1 MRENE
6 YHSNQSTIRIWGFMK
21 ILVTGAAGFVGSHL
35 SLLLQEEGNFVH
47 GIDNLS
53 PYYAPDL
60 KNLRIE
66 KLLNPANI
74 RFTNVN
80 LIEKNSLR
88 NLLDK
93 NDFDSVIHLAAQP
106 GVRTPLKRSNEYIEN
121 NIQAFTNVLQLVT
134 ELGIPNFLYAS
145 SSSVYGN
152 SKEIPYSE
160 SSEEIHP
167 VSIYGATK
175 RANEILA
182 PTYVRGSST
191 RARGLRFFTVY
202 GPWGRP
208 DMAYFRLINS
218 GINKTEFTRFG
229 DGHVKRDFTYISDIT
244 HQISGLHKQLL
255 GQEKGFSDI
264 VNIGGGNPH
273 SLNDLIESVNS
284 ELDSD
289 IQVRTSGMNPNDTL
303 YTCAD
308 VSLQKSLTGFVPK
321 VSLAAGIKDTI
332 DWARSTDI
340 SVNLDRWVKSTN

>member
-1 MRENE
+1 
-6 YHSNQSTIRIWGFMK
+6 MK

-35 SLLLQEEGNFVH
+35 SSLLREEGNTVH

-53 PYYAPDL
+53 SYYSPDL
-60 KNLRIE
+60 KNLRVE
-66 KLLNPANI
+66 KLLNPANVQ
-74 RFTNVN
+74 FTNLN
-80 LIEKNSLR
+80 LVDKSMLR
-88 NLLDK
+88 DFLDK
-93 NDFDSVIHLAAQP
+93 NNFDSVIHLAAQP
-106 GVRTPLKRSNEYIEN
+106 GVRTPLNRSSEYIEN

-160 SSEEIHP
+160 SSEDIHP

-229 DGHVKRDFTYISDIT
+229 DGHVKRDFTFISDIT
-244 HQISGLHKQLL
+244 QQISGLHKELQS
-255 GQEKGFSDI
+255 QKNGFSDI

-273 SLNDLIESVNS
+273 SLNDLIQSVNS
-284 ELDSD
+284 NLGSD
-289 IQVRTSGMNPNDTL
+289 IHVLTSDMNPNDTL

-308 VSLQKSLTGFVPK
+308 VSLQNSLTGFVPQ
-321 VSLAAGIKDTI
+321 VSLSEGIKETI
-332 DWARSTDI
+332 EWASSGDI
-340 SVNLDRWVKSTN
+340 SLNLDRWVKSTN